1 MICGK
6 NRDTSLTAY
15 LLREAIGCNELEG
28 LHLSKVRGV
37 AQHVYVHKLC
47 NIAVPVRGVL
57 VFKSISQGSAF
68 LGNDSSFFGCSLA
81 LSHGPDQLPTQLVQ
95 VQLD

>member
-6 NRDTSLTAY
+6 KRGTSLAAY

-28 LHLSKVRGV
+28 LHLSEVRGV

-47 NIAVPVRGVL
+47 NIAMSVGGVL
-57 VFKSISQGSAF
+57 VFESISQGSAF
-68 LGNDSSFFGCSLA
+68 LGNNSSFFSCSFA